1 MPVLSQGEG
10 SMSDPSNAG
19 GAGEVLSATH
29 VMEYAYRRSL
39 GPVLGRFFTGLR
51 DRKIEGN
58 RTVGGRVLV
67 PPSEYDPDTGEATG
81 EFVEVGPGGAVLS
94 WAWVSR
100 PRDKH
105 PLDRPFAFAL
115 IQLDGADTAL
125 LHAVDTGEESR
136 MSTGLRVTPR
146 WAEET
151 VGRIQ
156 DIECFVPEET
166 R

>member
-1 MPVLSQGEG
+1 MTDPTSQT
-10 SMSDPSNAG
+10 G
-19 GAGEVLSATH
+19 GLSAPH
-29 VMEYAYRRSL
+29 SLEYAYKRSL

-51 DRKIEGN
+51 DREIVGVKT
-58 RTVGGRVLV
+58 RGGRVLV
-67 PPSEYDPDTGEATG
+67 PPAEYDPETGEDTRD
-81 EFVEVGPGGAVLS
+81 EYVVVGPGGTVTS
-94 WAWVSR
+94 WCWVETPR
-100 PRDKH
+100 PHH

-125 LHAVDTGEESR
+125 LHAIDPGDKARMKTG
-136 MSTGLRVTPR
+136 MRVRPT

-156 DIECFVPEET
+156 DIAHFVPEGA